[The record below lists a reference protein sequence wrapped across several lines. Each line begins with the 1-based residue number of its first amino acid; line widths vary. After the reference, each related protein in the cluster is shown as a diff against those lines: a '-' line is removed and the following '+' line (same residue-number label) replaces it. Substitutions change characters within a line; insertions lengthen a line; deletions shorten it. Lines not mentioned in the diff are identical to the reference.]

1 MPYMFQKAIFFPF
14 GRIKKKGEN
23 LISTTSHLENL
34 ISTISHLENVS
45 FRQRIILNMLN
56 FDILVLG

>member
-14 GRIKKKGEN
+14 GRIQKKGEN

-34 ISTISHLENVS
+34 ISTISHLENLIWKTSHFDKES
-45 FRQRIILNMLN
+45 FYA
-56 FDILVLG
+56 